1 MFCNLCPIWPCQNG
15 LHLIFKGDPIA
26 NAEAALWG
34 QGFHEVKSTYP
45 SRHPICTDS
54 TIWAALVHFL
64 TFLGRGVKK
73 TILYRKRP
81 ALLYGQLFVIFLVFF
96 WPYLM
101 IICVLNR
108 ILYTRKSQFSFNYCN
123 PQFLLLLLLPSGWS
137 FARDWPLILT
147 TTKRAWKMHL
157 WDPSQW
163 DKMCFECQRIKFQ
176 SKKVSKF
183 SHLLTVR
190 APTLPSAWPWNI
202 RFFDASP

>member
-123 PQFLLLLLLPSGWS
+123 PQFLLLLLLPSRWS
-137 FARDWPLILT
+137 YARGRSLRMIIC
-147 TTKRAWKMHL
+147 KRLVPPDNHFQPQKGHENAFY
-157 WDPSQW
+157 DPSQW
-163 DKMCFECQRIKFQ
+163 DKMCFEYQIIKFQ
-176 SKKVSKF
+176 WKKWVKIFTKNKS
-183 SHLLTVR
+183 
-190 APTLPSAWPWNI
+190 
-202 RFFDASP
+202 